1 MMDLPLSGRVVGG
14 LFLAAFA
21 CYGAG
26 SALVGSAPALGALLV
41 LANSVVVAAIGAL
54 MFGVLQRRSP
64 ATAAGYLLARAA
76 EATLLVSTAT
86 GPDELAYSAAMVA
99 LGIGGIPF
107 CLALRRQRLIPAG
120 LALAG
125 VIGYAALAAGAVLT
139 IAGVGVGWVLS
150 VPGGLFEVALALT
163 LLVRGLPAPVADPEL
178 EAVR

>member
-1 MMDLPLSGRVVGG
+1 MIDPLLTGRIVGG

-26 SALVGSAPALGALLV
+26 SALVGSAPGLGALLV

-76 EATLLVSTAT
+76 EATLLVGTAT
-86 GPDELAYSAAMVA
+86 GPNELAYSAAMLA

-107 CLALRRQRLIPAG
+107 CLALRRQRLVPVA

-125 VIGYAALAAGAVLT
+125 VFGYAVLATGAAVDIT
-139 IAGVGVGWVLS
+139 GVGGGLLWS
-150 VPGGLFEVALALT
+150 VPGGLFELALAAT
-163 LLVRGLPAPVADPEL
+163 LLVRGLPAPVADHEL
-178 EAVR
+178 QVVR